1 MRWDCRSCELSD
13 DLMQRQNFQKH
24 LSCFGVRNAS
34 DFVQRLL
41 PQGKWTRCS
50 ECSRERKGHLG
61 AEHGHLGGNKNN
73 DINKERSL
81 ASYQACET
89 CARCK
94 RLLTRADFWPE
105 DWKHRS
111 QHPESLA
118 CRECRPTPRSERKGG
133 YADKN
138 ERASQKAANTP
149 ITCKV
154 CKRSLPRTQFRP
166 TTGGKYQISKGLTC
180 EQCRAEGKLPKPGR
194 KRPQQNQ

>member
-1 MRWDCRSCELSD
+1 MAHNIGLD
-13 DLMQRQNFQKH
+13 
-24 LSCFGVRNAS
+24 
-34 DFVQRLL
+34 
-41 PQGKWTRCS
+41 
-50 ECSRERKGHLG
+50 
-61 AEHGHLGGNKNN
+61 GGNENN
-73 DINKERSL
+73 DMNKERSL

-180 EQCRAEGKLPKPGR
+180 EQCRAEGKLPKPGP